1 MSSKKGLNDAYSVK
15 TPEDNIKLY
24 KVWASSYDDDFAK
37 KNDYRSPVLIS
48 NYYDKYSNKNDVPVL
63 DVGAG
68 TGLIAEVMNKKNT
81 IDIDAIDISPE
92 MLESA
97 KSKNCYNKLIEAD
110 LTENLDIDNNYYGA
124 IVSAGT
130 FTHGHIGPN
139 ALDELLRVTKPSG
152 LFVIT
157 IHSKVYVNQNFEQ
170 KFQDINEQ
178 ITDLT
183 FHEEKAYGNNPDK
196 DHGYDTVFITV
207 FRKKYYKY
215 FHMIY
220 NQKKHLP

>member
-97 KSKNCYNKLIEAD
+97 KSKNCYSKLIEAD
-110 LTENLDIDNNYYGA
+110 LTKNLDIDNNYYGA

-196 DHGYDTVFITV
+196 DHGNDTVFITV
-207 FRKKYYKY
+207 FRKK
-215 FHMIY
+215 
-220 NQKKHLP
+220 

>member
-97 KSKNCYNKLIEAD
+97 KSKNCYNQLIEAD
-110 LTENLDIDNNYYGA
+110 LTKNLDIDNNYYGA

-196 DHGYDTVFITV
+196 DHGNDTVFITV
-207 FRKKYYKY
+207 FRKK
-215 FHMIY
+215 
-220 NQKKHLP
+220 

>member
-97 KSKNCYNKLIEAD
+97 KSKNCYNKLLEAD
-110 LTENLDIDNNYYGA
+110 LTKNLDIDNNYYGA

-196 DHGYDTVFITV
+196 NHGNDTVLILSLI
-207 FRKKYYKY
+207 
-215 FHMIY
+215 HI
-220 NQKKHLP
+220 

>member
-1 MSSKKGLNDAYSVK
+1 MMSSKKGLNDAYSVK

-97 KSKNCYNKLIEAD
+97 KSKNCYNKLLEAD
-110 LTENLDIDNNYYGA
+110 LTKNLDIDNNYYGA

-130 FTHGHIGPN
+130 FTHGHIGPS

-196 DHGYDTVFITV
+196 DHGNDTVFITI
-207 FRKKYYKY
+207 FRKK
-215 FHMIY
+215 
-220 NQKKHLP
+220 

>member
-1 MSSKKGLNDAYSVK
+1 MMSSKKGLNDAYSVK

-110 LTENLDIDNNYYGA
+110 LTKNLDIDNNYYGA

-130 FTHGHIGPN
+130 FTHGHIGPS

-196 DHGYDTVFITV
+196 DHGNDTVFITV
-207 FRKKYYKY
+207 FRKK
-215 FHMIY
+215 
-220 NQKKHLP
+220 

>member
-68 TGLIAEVMNKKNT
+68 TGLIAEVMNKKIT

-110 LTENLDIDNNYYGA
+110 LTKNLDIDNNYYGA

-196 DHGYDTVFITV
+196 DHGNDTVFITV
-207 FRKKYYKY
+207 FRKK
-215 FHMIY
+215 
-220 NQKKHLP
+220 

>member
-110 LTENLDIDNNYYGA
+110 LTKNLDIDNNYYGA

-196 DHGYDTVFITV
+196 DHGNDTIFITV
-207 FRKKYYKY
+207 FRKK
-215 FHMIY
+215 
-220 NQKKHLP
+220 

>member
-110 LTENLDIDNNYYGA
+110 LTKNLDIDNNYYGA

-196 DHGYDTVFITV
+196 DHGNDTVFITCLL
-207 FRKKYYKY
+207 YTSDAADE
-215 FHMIY
+215 
-220 NQKKHLP
+220 P

>member
-97 KSKNCYNKLIEAD
+97 KSKNCYNKLLEAD
-110 LTENLDIDNNYYGA
+110 LTKNLDIDNNYYGA

-196 DHGYDTVFITV
+196 DHGNDTVFITI
-207 FRKKYYKY
+207 FRKK
-215 FHMIY
+215 
-220 NQKKHLP
+220 

>member
-110 LTENLDIDNNYYGA
+110 LTKNLDIDNNYYGA

-196 DHGYDTVFITV
+196 DHGNDTVLITV
-207 FRKKYYKY
+207 FRKK
-215 FHMIY
+215 
-220 NQKKHLP
+220 

>member
-97 KSKNCYNKLIEAD
+97 KSKNCYNKLLEAD
-110 LTENLDIDNNYYGA
+110 LTKNLDIDNNYYGA

-139 ALDELLRVTKPSG
+139 ALDELLRVPNPSG

-196 DHGYDTVFITV
+196 EHGNDTVFITV
-207 FRKKYYKY
+207 FRKK
-215 FHMIY
+215 
-220 NQKKHLP
+220 

>member
-48 NYYDKYSNKNDVPVL
+48 NYYDKYSDKNDVPVL

-97 KSKNCYNKLIEAD
+97 KSKNCYNKLLEAD
-110 LTENLDIDNNYYGA
+110 LTKNLDIDNNYYGA

-178 ITDLT
+178 ITDLN

-196 DHGYDTVFITV
+196 DHGNDTVFITV
-207 FRKKYYKY
+207 FRKK
-215 FHMIY
+215 
-220 NQKKHLP
+220 

>member
-110 LTENLDIDNNYYGA
+110 LTKNLDIDNNYYGA

-196 DHGYDTVFITV
+196 YHGNDTVFITV
-207 FRKKYYKY
+207 FRKK
-215 FHMIY
+215 
-220 NQKKHLP
+220 

>member
-48 NYYDKYSNKNDVPVL
+48 NYYGKFSNKNDVPVL

-110 LTENLDIDNNYYGA
+110 LTKNLDIDNNYYGA

-130 FTHGHIGPN
+130 FTHGHIGPS

-196 DHGYDTVFITV
+196 DHGNDTVFITV
-207 FRKKYYKY
+207 FRKK
-215 FHMIY
+215 
-220 NQKKHLP
+220 

>member
-24 KVWASSYDDDFAK
+24 KVWASSYDNDFAK

-110 LTENLDIDNNYYGA
+110 LTKNLDIDNNYYGA

-196 DHGYDTVFITV
+196 DHGNDTVFITV
-207 FRKKYYKY
+207 FRKK
-215 FHMIY
+215 
-220 NQKKHLP
+220 

>member
-1 MSSKKGLNDAYSVK
+1 MSSKKGLNDAYAVK
-15 TPEDNIKLY
+15 TPGDNIKLY

-110 LTENLDIDNNYYGA
+110 LTKNLDIDNNYYGA

-196 DHGYDTVFITV
+196 DHGNDTVFITV
-207 FRKKYYKY
+207 FRKK
-215 FHMIY
+215 
-220 NQKKHLP
+220 

>member
-97 KSKNCYNKLIEAD
+97 KSKNCYNKLLEAD
-110 LTENLDIDNNYYGA
+110 LTKNLDIHNNYYGA

-196 DHGYDTVFITV
+196 DHGNDTVFITV
-207 FRKKYYKY
+207 FRKK
-215 FHMIY
+215 
-220 NQKKHLP
+220 

>member
-24 KVWASSYDDDFAK
+24 KVWASSYDDDFEK
-37 KNDYRSPVLIS
+37 KNDYRSPVLVS
-48 NYYDKYSNKNDVPVL
+48 NYYNKYSNKNDVPVL

-97 KSKNCYNKLIEAD
+97 KSKNCYNKLLEAD
-110 LTENLDIDNNYYGA
+110 LTKNLDIDNNYYGA

-196 DHGYDTVFITV
+196 DHGNDTVFITV
-207 FRKKYYKY
+207 FRKK
-215 FHMIY
+215 
-220 NQKKHLP
+220 

>member
-48 NYYDKYSNKNDVPVL
+48 NYYDKYSNENDVPVL

-97 KSKNCYNKLIEAD
+97 KSKNCYNKLLEAD
-110 LTENLDIDNNYYGA
+110 LTKNLDIDNNYYGA

-196 DHGYDTVFITV
+196 DHGNDTVFITV
-207 FRKKYYKY
+207 FRKK
-215 FHMIY
+215 
-220 NQKKHLP
+220 

>member
-110 LTENLDIDNNYYGA
+110 LTKNLDIHNNYYGA

-196 DHGYDTVFITV
+196 DHGNDTVFITV
-207 FRKKYYKY
+207 FRKK
-215 FHMIY
+215 
-220 NQKKHLP
+220 

>member
-81 IDIDAIDISPE
+81 IDIDAIDISNE

-196 DHGYDTVFITV
+196 DHGNDTVFITV
-207 FRKKYYKY
+207 FRKE
-215 FHMIY
+215 
-220 NQKKHLP
+220 

>member
-48 NYYDKYSNKNDVPVL
+48 NYYDKYSNKNDEPVL

-68 TGLIAEVMNKKNT
+68 TGLIAEVMYKKNT

-110 LTENLDIDNNYYGA
+110 LTKNLDIDNNYYGA

-196 DHGYDTVFITV
+196 DHGNDTVFITV
-207 FRKKYYKY
+207 FRKK
-215 FHMIY
+215 
-220 NQKKHLP
+220 

>member
-97 KSKNCYNKLIEAD
+97 KSKNCYNKLLEAD
-110 LTENLDIDNNYYGA
+110 LTKNLDIDNNYYGA

-157 IHSKVYVNQNFEQ
+157 IHSKVYVNQNFQQ

-196 DHGYDTVFITV
+196 DHGNDTVFITV
-207 FRKKYYKY
+207 FRKK
-215 FHMIY
+215 
-220 NQKKHLP
+220 

>member
-81 IDIDAIDISPE
+81 IEIDAIDISPE

-110 LTENLDIDNNYYGA
+110 LTKNLDIDNNYYGA

-196 DHGYDTVFITV
+196 DHGNDTVFITV
-207 FRKKYYKY
+207 FRKK
-215 FHMIY
+215 
-220 NQKKHLP
+220 

>member
-97 KSKNCYNKLIEAD
+97 KSKNCYNKLLEAD
-110 LTENLDIDNNYYGA
+110 LTKNLDIDNNYYGA

-196 DHGYDTVFITV
+196 DHGNDTVFITA
-207 FRKKYYKY
+207 FRKK
-215 FHMIY
+215 
-220 NQKKHLP
+220 

>member
-110 LTENLDIDNNYYGA
+110 LTKNLDIDNNYYGA

-139 ALDELLRVTKPSG
+139 ALNELLRVTKPSG

-196 DHGYDTVFITV
+196 DHGNDTVFITV
-207 FRKKYYKY
+207 FRKK
-215 FHMIY
+215 
-220 NQKKHLP
+220 

>member
-48 NYYDKYSNKNDVPVL
+48 NYYYKYSNKNDVPVL

-97 KSKNCYNKLIEAD
+97 KSKNCYNKLLEAD
-110 LTENLDIDNNYYGA
+110 LTKNLDIDNNYYGA

-130 FTHGHIGPN
+130 FTHGHIGPS

-196 DHGYDTVFITV
+196 DHGNDTVFITV
-207 FRKKYYKY
+207 FRKK
-215 FHMIY
+215 
-220 NQKKHLP
+220 

>member
-48 NYYDKYSNKNDVPVL
+48 NYYDKYSNKNDVPIL

-110 LTENLDIDNNYYGA
+110 LTKNLDIDNNYYGA

-196 DHGYDTVFITV
+196 DHGNDTVFITV
-207 FRKKYYKY
+207 FRKK
-215 FHMIY
+215 
-220 NQKKHLP
+220 

>member
-110 LTENLDIDNNYYGA
+110 LTKNLDIDNNYYGA

-196 DHGYDTVFITV
+196 DHGNDTVFITV
-207 FRKKYYKY
+207 FRKK
-215 FHMIY
+215 
-220 NQKKHLP
+220 